1 MDRIAKIEARMAKK
15 KRPKS
20 AFAAAAEAAAAA
32 AEAEAAA
39 AAAAAY
45 GQDLVRNQ
53 ARLPCPSSLAISVSV
68 CPQ

>member
-1 MDRIAKIEARMAKK
+1 MAKK
-15 KRPKS
+15 KLPKS
-20 AFAAAAEAAAAA
+20 AFAAAAEAAAVA

-53 ARLPCPSSLAISVSV
+53 ARLHIFL
-68 CPQ
+68 